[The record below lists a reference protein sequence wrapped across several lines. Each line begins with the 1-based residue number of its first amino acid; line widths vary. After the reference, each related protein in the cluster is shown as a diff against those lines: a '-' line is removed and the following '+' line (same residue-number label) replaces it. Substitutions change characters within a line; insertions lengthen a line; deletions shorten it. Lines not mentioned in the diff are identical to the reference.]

1 MILGTRYGLG
11 KHVSA
16 INSETGSLY
25 LRYYRLLAIQQMKT
39 VYKVAIL
46 IVSGWA
52 LAQLFISIFAC
63 WPVQGF
69 WDKTVEARCIPNQ
82 PQWYI
87 NAAGNILTD
96 VIVLLLP
103 LPAIRSLR
111 LPRNQKLILAGIF
124 SLGFLSVLNL
134 LSSTVIANSSSTVIL
149 SAIRIKYLQEFEDFT
164 WEHVESHLWSM
175 AELTSAPICAS
186 LPKLRPFVIHYFPD
200 FASKLTRSFRGYVG
214 GQRSRIHSG
223 SDDFT
228 PRQEIIP
235 FKSSDQGT
243 DQPLQNGAAFKMQPQ
258 DYSKAFGYSGNR
270 LDEDLVGLWATVDV
284 ETSVV
289 MPASGFASI
298 AELS

>member
-1 MILGTRYGLG
+1 MLIKLTFLFQ
-11 KHVSA
+11 
-16 INSETGSLY
+16 
-25 LRYYRLLAIQQMKT
+25 YYRLLAIQQMKT

-289 MPASGFASI
+289 MPASVRDAPGRGTRI
-298 AELS
+298 VTKILDHNK